1 MASNFGSR
9 GGRGWYRKE
18 KTIKKMRN
26 SRKIYR
32 RGQEESIFSSRRRN
46 PFEMPWHCD
55 RPYKS
60 KRRLSFCPRN
70 DSHSTE
76 GQVVLRRCLYPT
88 RDPKKGSTEL
98 TDMMVVGAMRA
109 TIVYLLCEKI
119 GLGEHDPKKKPRYC
133 NRSK

>member
-1 MASNFGSR
+1 MALRSSIQEQKGGCHFGR
-9 GGRGWYRKE
+9 
-18 KTIKKMRN
+18 
-26 SRKIYR
+26 
-32 RGQEESIFSSRRRN
+32 
-46 PFEMPWHCD
+46 
-55 RPYKS
+55 
-60 KRRLSFCPRN
+60 RN

-119 GLGEHDPKKKPRYC
+119 GLGEHDRKKATLIEV
-133 NRSK
+133 S